1 MFVSK
6 QSLITIFLKFIIA
19 PISFMFVIYIMLS
32 FLSASM
38 GVMVLALVII
48 IIMTLIAIGF
58 NVSKVVIDE
67 TSIKSISIFREVS
80 FNICDIISMAV
91 VDTTLNTGLNY
102 QIKTKDRN
110 ITFDIPSNWKEFE
123 EYIVNKADLELEN
136 IAAVA
141 VLGNYPKVR
150 RWKKRGMEYVN
161 TGIRD
166 SFMGFSYLGGR
177 GSKGKFIFSLT
188 IFLIVLA
195 IFVITFLRQKNLI

>member
-6 QSLITIFLKFIIA
+6 QSLITIFLKFVLA
-19 PISFMFVIYIMLS
+19 PISFLFVIYIMLS
-32 FLSASM
+32 FLSASV

-48 IIMTLIAIGF
+48 IILTLIAIGF

-67 TSIKSISIFREVS
+67 TNIKSISIFREVS
-80 FNICDIISMAV
+80 IDISDIISMAIV
-91 VDTTLNTGLNY
+91 KTFSNTGLNY
-102 QIKTKDRN
+102 KIKTKDKT
-110 ITFDIPSNWKEFE
+110 ITFDIPTNWKEFE

-136 IAAVA
+136 TSPMPVFS
-141 VLGNYPKVR
+141 GHPKVR
-150 RWKKRGMEYVN
+150 RWKKRGMEYIN
-161 TGIRD
+161 TGIKD

-177 GSKGKFIFSLT
+177 GSKGKFLFTLT